1 MKNEFTEF
9 RSHIHYNITSYFIS
23 ASRSYRVEKEKR
35 PDNSYTKEKMADVPH
50 NEMVKYNGLH
60 YEVRGNSLERK
71 GRGIVI
77 YISCWHTQRV
87 SIE

>member
-1 MKNEFTEF
+1 MSLPNLDLIFTTTSHHTSLARAAVTEWRKKNDQT
-9 RSHIHYNITSYFIS
+9 T
-23 ASRSYRVEKEKR
+23 A
-35 PDNSYTKEKMADVPH
+35 TKEKMADVPH

-77 YISCWHTQRV
+77 YISGWHTQRV